1 VLPADTLFVFLA
13 AGLASLFM
21 AWVVG
26 AGSSGAT
33 PFAPAVGANAISV
46 LRAALLVG
54 VLGFAGAALQGSNVS
69 QTVGGGLVHGV
80 TLQPIA
86 VVFVLVV
93 AASLMLV
100 GIATGIPIAMAF
112 TVTGAVIGTG
122 LALGGTPAWETYRTI
137 LAVWV
142 LTPFVGGGIAYAL
155 ASVLPRDDVPEPLSI
170 PVLAGVVAA
179 VATNVEFAVLGPPEG
194 ARSIAAAA
202 AATTSLAPVLGRVVV
217 TVGAGLAIA
226 AIVSADVRRDAEPAI
241 RRVLLALGSLVAF
254 SAGGAQVGL
263 AVGPLVPLLGRA
275 DLPLGPAL
283 LGGGLGILVGSWTG
297 APRMIQSLA
306 REYSSLGPRRSV
318 AALVPSF
325 AIAQAAVA
333 LGVPVSFNEIVVS
346 AIVGSGAAVAGGS
359 GVSRSKL
366 AGTVGAWVGSFV
378 LAGAVGFGLFSIVG

>member
-1 VLPADTLFVFLA
+1 
-13 AGLASLFM
+13 
-21 AWVVG
+21 
-26 AGSSGAT
+26 
-33 PFAPAVGANAISV
+33 
-46 LRAALLVG
+46 
-54 VLGFAGAALQGSNVS
+54 
-69 QTVGGGLVHGV
+69 
-80 TLQPIA
+80 
-86 VVFVLVV
+86 
-93 AASLMLV
+93 MLV